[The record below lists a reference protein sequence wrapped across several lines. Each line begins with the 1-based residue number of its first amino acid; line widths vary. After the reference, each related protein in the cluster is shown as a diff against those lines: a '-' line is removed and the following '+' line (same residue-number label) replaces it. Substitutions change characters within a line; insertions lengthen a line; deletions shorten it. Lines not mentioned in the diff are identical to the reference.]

1 MAIVERLVEY
11 QHGEVLLEGYLVWDD
26 SQTAPAPAIAVAHA
40 WGGRS
45 DFECA
50 RARKLAQQGYTA
62 MAIDVYGK
70 GVFGNNPEENAAL
83 MEPLLRDRLLL
94 QERLKSAIS
103 CLADQP
109 ESDPTRVAAIGYCFG
124 GLCVLDLARIGSNL
138 AGVVSLHGLFIPP
151 KNQGGA
157 ISAKVLCL
165 HGYDDPMATP
175 DTMVQLADEMT
186 RAGADWQ
193 IHAYGGTVHAFT
205 NPAAASPADGV
216 AYSEAADRRSWRAL
230 SDFLEEVMN

>member
-11 QHGEVLLEGYLVWDD
+11 QHEGVTFEGYLTWDD
-26 SQTAPAPAIAVAHA
+26 SRSAPAPAVAVAHA

-45 DFECA
+45 EFECA
-50 RARKLAQQGYTA
+50 RARKLAQRGYTA

-83 MEPLLRDRLLL
+83 MEPLVTDRALL

-103 CLADQP
+103 CLAEQP
-109 ESDPTRVAAIGYCFG
+109 ESDASKIAAIGYCFG
-124 GLCVLDLARIGSNL
+124 GLCVLDLARIGANL

-151 KNQGGA
+151 GNQGGA

-175 DTMVQLADEMT
+175 DTMIQLADEMS

-205 NPAAASPADGV
+205 NPAAASPDDGV
-216 AYSEAADRRSWRAL
+216 LYSETADLRSWRAV
-230 SDFLEEVMN
+230 SEFLEEVF